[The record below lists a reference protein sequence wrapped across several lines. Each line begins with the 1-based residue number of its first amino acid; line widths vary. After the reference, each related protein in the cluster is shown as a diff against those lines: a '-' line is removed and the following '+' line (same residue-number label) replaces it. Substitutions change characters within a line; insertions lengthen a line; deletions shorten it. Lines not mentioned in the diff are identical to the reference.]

1 VPTLRSLAEV
11 PELAL
16 AFAPSVS
23 AREAERTVVGAALAP
38 VDEPPG
44 PDLADRLVRTA
55 LDCGWAD
62 DARRAA
68 RHLGRLAAAKVAAL
82 AVPAVA
88 PSSETLPAALVEAA
102 ARHGVPLLTVDPE
115 VPWSRVAQ
123 VIAEGRLREA
133 REHLAQL
140 EQLLSHAREQGPE
153 DRRIER
159 LLGWLART
167 VGGRAV
173 VRCGRRDTRP
183 AEAWTLPAAVE
194 RAITEIAEGRLHS
207 AAIDDAKLHVRLHAI
222 GRRRP
227 YPVLAVGRTAPFDNR
242 ANALVTHAADLLA
255 PLLQVD
261 EAEADRRRL
270 AEVAAALRV
279 AVFQLLMGGEVTL
292 AQRTAEGL
300 ARGLLDAENARVY
313 VLEGPAV
320 ERDRLALECAAATK
334 GRALVVRCPAYD
346 QHLIILAPLK
356 QTPSASP
363 DGWDTVG
370 NTLRQLVAD
379 NPERFLGGSGPF
391 PLSQTAGSYGDATRA
406 LAVARLQPARAAL
419 YAAESRLAEVLD
431 PRAAAGWAAAVLRPL
446 RTLPL
451 GSQDQMLGTLHLGLE
466 FPATSAGKILG
477 VSRNTVRARLDRA
490 AGLLG
495 LDLAEVRARA
505 VLHLAL
511 RAFDGEAPLPDQVD
525 QVDLPDVLA
534 GEGARAWAAE
544 LLRRLAEDGR
554 DLRATLLAWL
564 VQNTHVEQ
572 TAGRLGLH
580 AQTVREH
587 LRGAE
592 RLLQRQLLSGG
603 GGVYEVALAFAVLGE
618 LDLPR
623 PSA

>member
-1 VPTLRSLAEV
+1 MAEV
-11 PELAL
+11 PELTL
-16 AFAPSVS
+16 AFTPGASE
-23 AREAERTVVGAALAP
+23 REAERTVVGAALAP
-38 VDEPPG
+38 AEEPPG
-44 PDLADRLVRTA
+44 PDLADRIVRTA

-62 DARRAA
+62 DPRRAA

-82 AVPAVA
+82 AVPATA
-88 PSSETLPAALVEAA
+88 LPAALVEAA
-102 ARHGVPLLTVDPE
+102 GRHGVPLLTVSPD

-123 VIAEGRLREA
+123 VVAEERLRET

-140 EQLLSHAREQGPE
+140 EQLLGHAREQGPE

-173 VRCGRRDTRP
+173 VRCGRHDSRP
-183 AEAWTLPAAVE
+183 AEAWTLPTAVE
-194 RAITEIAEGRLHS
+194 RTTTDIAEGGLRS
-207 AAIDDAKLHVRLHAI
+207 AAIDDAGLHIRLHAI

-227 YPVLAVGRTAPFDNR
+227 YPVLAVGRTAPFDGR
-242 ANALVTHAADLLA
+242 ANALVTHAADLLV

-261 EAEADRRRL
+261 DGEADRRRL
-270 AEVAAALRV
+270 SEVAAALRV

-300 ARGLLDAENARVY
+300 AQGLLDAENARVY

-370 NTLRQLVAD
+370 TTLRRLVAD

-446 RTLPL
+446 STLPL

-495 LDLAEVRARA
+495 LDLSEVRARA

-511 RAFDGEAPLPDQVD
+511 RVFDGEAPVPAE
-525 QVDLPDVLA
+525 VDLPDVLA
-534 GEGARAWAAE
+534 GEGARTWAAE

-564 VQNTHVEQ
+564 VGNTSVEQ
-572 TAGRLGLH
+572 TAGCLGLH
-580 AQTVREH
+580 PQTVREH
-587 LRGAE
+587 LRSAE

-618 LDLPR
+618 LALPEC
-623 PSA
+623 